1 MLQSDR
7 TQINYKNED
16 LIKLQNDMIKQHQK
30 YFIGN
35 NMSMII
41 KSSLPFYELKK
52 MIQINFRNL
61 KSTKKHEKPMVEK
74 KNTIE
79 PFPINSK

>member
-1 MLQSDR
+1 M
-7 TQINYKNED
+7 N
-16 LIKLQNDMIKQHQK
+16 
-30 YFIGN
+30 
-35 NMSMII
+35 MII

-61 KSTKKHEKPMVEK
+61 KSTKKTEKPLVER

-79 PFPINSK
+79 PFPINSKQIVILVNENYGSHLDNMKLIFQIPSTMDIYQFNPL